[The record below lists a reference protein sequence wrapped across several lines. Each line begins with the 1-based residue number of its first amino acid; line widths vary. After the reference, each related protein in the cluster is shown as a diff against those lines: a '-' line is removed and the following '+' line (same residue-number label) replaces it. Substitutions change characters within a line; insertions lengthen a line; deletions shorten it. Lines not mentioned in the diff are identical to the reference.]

1 MKRIFFVLS
10 VIFFLAVDAVAVVRP
25 GLAETLTARASGT
38 AAIEG
43 GNIAGAQGKAVDAAL
58 SRALETVLV
67 RTISPRTFEIMGP
80 LLREKT
86 LSRVQ
91 DFVANYKIIGREV
104 TDLTYTVD
112 LAVNVEKDLLIDH
125 LAQLGVIKGAA
136 SPMLTVVFVTVDAPL
151 GLEKVKALGTLAS
164 RSISSSF
171 THSGFTVIPVSE
183 REDPG
188 FRLLRPPQTTGV
200 LASRGQAALADLSV
214 GVFFKGAEDGTQGG
228 GGEGSFPMEVSLQ
241 AVDART
247 GDLAGTYRLQESFIL
262 ETARG
267 SSPPAR
273 LEETL
278 GRAARSLALKLK
290 DQYFAPREGI
300 EPTEVIFE
308 GKHDARDVWMVL
320 GEIFSRVGKNTRA
333 VPVRF
338 TPDRSVYNVWAEKG
352 LDGIARALGSSRI
365 VSEIFSVTRE
375 GEGLI
380 FREKASGR
388 PPGVSEFSREVPFY
402 RRLPIPGAE
411 NPEDVR
417 KIRAVP
423 WQEAENNSDPER
435 ANAAPLGEGILGK
448 IDPPGDQDFFL
459 FSLPAG
465 IRRIMIQVEQSGPGE
480 VRPRV
485 RVFGE
490 DGTSLNDQ
498 KAGARG
504 GNLSF
509 GFPVPDGT
517 GRIFLC
523 VEDHLGRYPSVFPYV
538 LTVEGGKREGSGE
551 PP

>member
-1 MKRIFFVLS
+1 MKRILFVLS
-10 VIFFLAVDAVAVVRP
+10 VVFFLAMGVTAPVRP
-25 GLAETLTARASGT
+25 GLAETLNVHASGT

-43 GNIAGAQGKAVDAAL
+43 GNIAGAQGKAIDAAL

-80 LLREKT
+80 LLRERT

-91 DFVANYKIIGREV
+91 DFVANYKIVGREV

-112 LAVNVEKDLLIDH
+112 LAVNVEKDLLNDH
-125 LAQLGVIKGAA
+125 LARLGVIKGPA
-136 SPMLTVVFVTVDAPL
+136 SPLLAVVFVTVDAPL
-151 GLEKVKALGTLAS
+151 GLEKVKALGALAS
-164 RSISSSF
+164 RSVSSSF
-171 THSGFTVIPVSE
+171 DDAGFTVIPVSE
-183 REDPG
+183 REDPA
-188 FRLLRPPQTTGV
+188 FRLLRPPQTTGT

-214 GVFFKGAEDGTQGG
+214 GIFFQIAGDDIQGTGG
-228 GGEGSFPMEVSLQ
+228 GRSLPMEASLQ
-241 AVDART
+241 AVDVRT
-247 GDLAGTYRLQESFIL
+247 GALAGTYRAQEGFLL
-262 ETARG
+262 ETAKG
-267 SSPPAR
+267 SDPPGR
-273 LEETL
+273 LEDIL

-300 EPTEVIFE
+300 EPTAVIFE

-320 GEIFSRVGKNTRA
+320 GEIISRVGKNTRA
-333 VPVRF
+333 VPVSF

-352 LDGIARALGSSRI
+352 RDAVARALDASRG
-365 VSEIFSVTRE
+365 VSGNFSVARE

-380 FREKASGR
+380 LREKAGGR
-388 PPGVSEFSREVPFY
+388 PSGVSEFSREVPFY

-417 KIRAVP
+417 KIRSVA
-423 WQEAENNSDPER
+423 WQEAEDNSDPQK
-435 ANAAPLGEGILGK
+435 ANSAPVGEGILGK

-459 FSLPAG
+459 FSLPEG
-465 IRRIMIQVEQSGPGE
+465 TRRMTIQVEQSGPGE

-490 DGTSLNDQ
+490 DGTFLNDQ

-504 GNLSF
+504 GDLTF

-538 LTVEGGKREGSGE
+538 LTVEGEKGKGSGE